1 MSLPALSLTRR
12 SFLRNTALTAAAL
25 QLPRPLFA
33 AAPETMV
40 HTPLGNLRG
49 TVENNIRV
57 FRGVPFAEPPVGERR
72 FRAPVPKQGWTGVHD
87 ATQFAAEAWQTMTP
101 AINKSEDCLY
111 LNVWTPQ
118 RVDKPLPVFVYI
130 HGGGFTGGR
139 SFDPLTNGEVFARD
153 GIVLVTV
160 AYRLGVFGF
169 LDVSP
174 LLGPTYASSANNG
187 VRDLIAALKW
197 VQRNISAF
205 GGDAAQV
212 TIGGQS
218 AGAKLSDILL
228 GVPAARPL
236 FHQVISE
243 SGGAE
248 RVQTSAN
255 AELVA
260 QGFAKTWQEAGGG
273 SNPASVKTANPAKL
287 IAAQQQFIDDWPQH
301 FPLRCEIDGTLMPTK
316 PIEEIRNGSSK
327 GKRLLLGTNRDES
340 ASFVG
345 PHPSKDAIAADLGNV
360 PVDTF
365 AAIYAKYEKL
375 YPDWTKEQRRIR
387 SLTAEEY
394 WVPSMRVAEAHALN
408 GGETYVYRTDFT
420 ETSGR
425 LKGDAYHGIEMPAVW
440 GTWRKDVDNASAEQV
455 LAKELH
461 TAWVH
466 FIRGDAPFAEGL
478 PNWPMW
484 TAANRETMLLSDNSK
499 VEIKPQEAE
508 LQLWSGVL

>member
-1 MSLPALSLTRR
+1 MSLPALSFTRR
-12 SFLRNTALTAAAL
+12 SFLRTSALAAAAL
-25 QLPRPLFA
+25 QVPRRML
-33 AAPETMV
+33 AAPPNTTV

-57 FRGVPFAEPPVGERR
+57 FRGVPFAEPPIGEKR
-72 FRAPVPKQGWTGVHD
+72 FRAPVPKGSWTGVRD
-87 ATQFAAEAWQTMTP
+87 ATAFAAEAWQTMTP
-101 AINKSEDCLY
+101 DINKSEDCLY
-111 LNVWTPQ
+111 LNIWAPE

-139 SFDPLTNGEVFARD
+139 SFDPLTNGTVFAQD
-153 GIVLVTV
+153 GIVTVTV

-174 LLGPTYASSANNG
+174 LLGPTYAASANNG
-187 VRDLIAALKW
+187 VRDLIQALRW
-197 VQRNISAF
+197 VQQNISAF
-205 GGDAAQV
+205 GGDPSHV

-218 AGAKLSDILL
+218 AGAKLSDILM

-248 RVQTSAN
+248 RVQSAAN
-255 AELVA
+255 AALVA
-260 QGFAKTWQEAGGG
+260 QGFLKSWQQTGGG
-273 SNPASVKTANPAKL
+273 DAASLKTADPARL
-287 IAAQQQFIDDWPQH
+287 TSAQQQFIEEWPQH
-301 FPLRCEIDGTLMPTK
+301 FPLRCEIDGTVLPQK
-316 PIEEIRNGSSK
+316 PIEAIRNGSSK
-327 GKRLLLGTNRDES
+327 GKRLLLGSNRDES

-345 PHPSKDAIAADLGNV
+345 PHPTRDALAADLGNV

-365 AAIYAKYEKL
+365 APIYAKYETI
-375 YPDWTKEQRRIR
+375 YPDWTREQRRIR

-408 GGETYVYRTDFT
+408 GGDTYVYRTDFT

-425 LKGDAYHGIEMPAVW
+425 LKGDAYHGIEMPEVW
-440 GTWRKDVDNASAEQV
+440 GTWRKDVDNAAAEQK

-461 TAWVH
+461 TAWTH
-466 FIRGDAPFAEGL
+466 FIKGDAPFAEGL

-484 TAANRETMLLSDNSK
+484 TAANRETMLLSDTSK
-499 VEIKPQEAE
+499 VEAKPQEAE
-508 LQLWSGVL
+508 LRLWDGVL

>member
-1 MSLPALSLTRR
+1 MGHPNFSLTRR
-12 SFLRNTALTAAAL
+12 DFLRSTALATVALHLPQATLAAAG
-25 QLPRPLFA
+25 
-33 AAPETMV
+33 ETTV

-49 TVENNIRV
+49 TVENNVRV
-57 FRGVPFAEPPVGERR
+57 FRGVPFAEPPAGERR
-72 FRAPVPKQGWTGVHD
+72 FRAPVPKQAWTGVRD

-111 LNVWTPQ
+111 LNVWTPV
-118 RVDKPLPVFVYI
+118 RVEKPLPVFVYI

-139 SFDPLTNGEVFARD
+139 SFEPLTNGEAFARD
-153 GIVLVTV
+153 GVVCVTV

-174 LLGPTYASSANNG
+174 LLGPTYGSAANNG
-187 VRDLIAALKW
+187 VRDLVTALRW

-205 GGDAAQV
+205 GGDPSHV

-228 GVPAARPL
+228 GVPSAKPL

-248 RVQTSAN
+248 RVQTSAD
-255 AELVA
+255 AALVA
-260 QGFAKTWQEAGGG
+260 QGFLKTWQQTGGG
-273 SNPASVKTANPAKL
+273 DAHSLLTADPAKL
-287 IAAQQQFIDDWPQH
+287 IAAQQQFIEVWPQH
-301 FPLRCEIDGTLMPTK
+301 FPLRCEVDGTLIPEK
-316 PIEEIRNGSSK
+316 PIDSIRTGSSK
-327 GKRLLLGTNRDES
+327 GKRLLMGTNRDES

-360 PVDTF
+360 SVERF
-365 AAIYAKYEKL
+365 APIYAQYEKI
-375 YPDWTKEQRRIR
+375 YPDWSKEQRRIR

-394 WVPSMRVAEAHALN
+394 WVPSMRVAEAHAIN
-408 GGETYVYRTDFT
+408 GGEIYVYRTDFT

-425 LKGDAYHGIEMPAVW
+425 LKGYAYHGIEMDAVW
-440 GTWRKDVDNASAEQV
+440 GTWRKDVDNAAAEQT
-455 LAKELH
+455 LSKEVH

-466 FIRGDAPFAEGL
+466 FIKGDAPFAEGL

-499 VEIKPQEAE
+499 VEAKPQEAE
-508 LQLWSGVL
+508 LRLWDGVL

>member
-1 MSLPALSLTRR
+1 MTFCSVRMDRR
-12 SFLRNTALTAAAL
+12 AFLRTAAIASAAT
-25 QLPRPLFA
+25 QLPKRLLA
-33 AAPETMV
+33 AASETVV

-57 FRGVPFAEPPVGERR
+57 FRDVPFAEPPVGERR
-72 FRAPVPKQGWTGVHD
+72 FRAPVPKGAWTGVRD
-87 ATQFAAEAWQTMTP
+87 AKEFAPEAWQPMTP
-101 AINKSEDCLY
+101 TVTKSEDCLY
-111 LNVWTPQ
+111 LNVWAPE

-139 SFDPLTNGEVFARD
+139 SYELPVDGAAFARD
-153 GIVLVTV
+153 GIVCVTV

-169 LDVSP
+169 LDLAP
-174 LLGPTYASSANNG
+174 LLGPTYPSSANNG
-187 VRDLIAALKW
+187 VRDLITALRW

-205 GGDAAQV
+205 GGDASRV
-212 TIGGQS
+212 TISGQS

-228 GVPAARPL
+228 GVPSAKPL

-248 RVQTSAN
+248 RVQSAAN
-255 AELVA
+255 AALVS
-260 QGFAKTWQEAGGG
+260 QGFLKTWQETGGG
-273 SNPASVKTANPAKL
+273 DIASLKTADPAKL
-287 IAAQQQFIDDWPQH
+287 IAAQQQFIEEWPQH
-301 FPLRCEIDGTLMPTK
+301 FPLRCEVDGTLLPDL
-316 PIEEIRNGSSK
+316 PIQQIRNGSSK

-365 AAIYAKYEKL
+365 ARIYAQYEKI

-394 WVPSMRVAEAHALN
+394 WVPSMRVAEAHAVN

-425 LKGDAYHGIEMPAVW
+425 LKGEAYHGIEMDAVW
-440 GTWRKDVDNASAEQV
+440 GSWRKEVDNAAAEQT
-455 LAKELH
+455 LAKEVH
-461 TAWVH
+461 TAWAH
-466 FIRGDAPFAEGL
+466 FIKGDAPFAEGL

-484 TAANRETMLLSDNSK
+484 TPGNRETMLLSDNSK
-499 VEIKPQEAE
+499 VETKPQEAE
-508 LQLWSGVL
+508 LRLWDGVL